1 MNIYLDNA
9 ATTPLEKE
17 VIELMYQNSIN
28 LFGNPSSTHSFG
40 RKAKAAIEKA
50 RNSIA
55 KYLNASPLDIVFTS
69 CGTESNNM
77 VLKMATE
84 TFDLKHIIVSE
95 AEHKCVL
102 NTAQEIAD
110 KTAVQVHVLKVNQF
124 GVIDLKALAALLESL
139 EGKTLVSIMHA
150 NNETGSI
157 VDIAKIGEIC
167 KQHEA
172 LFHSD
177 TVQTIA
183 HYPFDVQTLAIDF
196 LSGSAHKF
204 HGPKGVGF
212 LYMKQKT
219 KLKALIN
226 GGGQERNYRSGTENL
241 LSILAMEK
249 ALEISVSNMEA
260 WKNHI
265 LELKNY
271 FITRLE
277 NEIADIAFN
286 GDLNNSLYTVLSV
299 SFPSHYN
306 KEMFLFH
313 LDLKGIAV
321 SGGSACTSGA
331 NTGSHV
337 MTAINHPLDRK
348 AVRFSFSHYNT
359 KAEIDYVMEVL
370 KAF

>member
-1 MNIYLDNA
+1 MNVYLDNA

-17 VIELMYQNSIN
+17 VIASMYQNSIN

-50 RNSIA
+50 RKTIA
-55 KYLNASPLDIVFTS
+55 KYLNASPLDIIFTS

-84 TFDLKHIIVSE
+84 TFDLKHIIISE

-102 NTAQEIAD
+102 NTAHAIEET
-110 KTAVQVHVLKVNQF
+110 TAVKLHILKVNTF
-124 GVIDLKALAALLESL
+124 GLIDLQELNMLLEKLS
-139 EGKTLVSIMHA
+139 GKTLVSIMHA
-150 NNETGSI
+150 NNEIGSMI
-157 VDIAKIGEIC
+157 DIHKIGEIC
-167 KQHEA
+167 KKHDA

-183 HYPFDVQTLAIDF
+183 HYPFDVQETNIDF

-212 LYMKQKT
+212 LYMKQKS
-219 KLKALIN
+219 KLKAFIN

-249 ALEISVSNMEA
+249 ALELAVQNMETRKA
-260 WKNHI
+260 HI
-265 LELKNY
+265 LDLKAY
-271 FITRLE
+271 FKQKLE
-277 NEIADIAFN
+277 NEIEDVQFN
-286 GDLNNSLYTVLSV
+286 GDPNSSLYTVLSV
-299 SFPSHYN
+299 SLPARFN
-306 KEMFLFH
+306 QEMFVFN

-321 SGGSACTSGA
+321 SSGSACASGA
-331 NTGSHV
+331 NSGSHV
-337 MTAINHPLDRK
+337 MNAINHPLDRK
-348 AVRFSFSHYNT
+348 TIRFSFSHHNT

-370 KAF
+370 KGF